1 MVAVRLR
8 AHDSKHAR
16 MLAAV
21 RRSWDRIDFRAGVP
35 RGAMVVPEAHYL
47 DAPELGLSWH
57 QRVELNRLMTCFTC
71 ELFVHFEGY
80 VIQYLERSGDRIPEV
95 PRAVLDRFVAEER
108 VHVEAFRRLLH
119 TLRPDL
125 YPDGLAGPDSA
136 LRFLRWGAGDE
147 LAVRCAPVGTFFL
160 LAWLF
165 EEITLCMPRILAAHP
180 GESAALV
187 VEVMALHAEEEA
199 PHVAIDEQVLARMRA
214 APAWAAHAQAALAL
228 PLLAYV
234 DAVVRRAWR
243 RVIELAAHELAL
255 TRAQRARLRDRG
267 PSQSDRLGTASFCD
281 KLSRADVAGTSLLR
295 WALRR
300 ELDRAGP

>member
-16 MLAAV
+16 LLAAV

-47 DAPELGLSWH
+47 DASDLGLTRH
-57 QRVELNRLMTCFTC
+57 QRTELNRLMTCFTC

-80 VIQYLERSGDRIPEV
+80 VIEYLERRGDRIPEV
-95 PRAVLDRFVAEER
+95 PGAVLDRFVAEER
-108 VHVEAFRRLLH
+108 VHAEVFRRLLH

-125 YPDGLAGPDSA
+125 YPEGAP
-136 LRFLRWGAGDE
+136 RFLRWGAGDE
-147 LAVRCAPVGTFFL
+147 LALRCAPVGTFFL

-187 VEVMALHAEEEA
+187 VAVMALHAEEEE

-243 RVIELAAHELAL
+243 RVVELAARELAL
-255 TRAQRARLRDRG
+255 TEPQRARLRDRG

-281 KLSRADVAGTSLLR
+281 KLARADVAGTSFLR